1 VELDRQQQLEIIL
14 NRINLCSDV
23 VQDIHTNLEEPQT
36 PDEKADLLIAVENL
50 TKDVYKLLHTTKS
63 LVWGEE
69 PTEE

>member
-1 VELDRQQQLEIIL
+1 VELERKQHLEAVLDQIT
-14 NRINLCSDV
+14 LCSEFV
-23 VQDIHTNLEEPQT
+23 EEIHNHLEQPQT
-36 PDEKADLLIAVENL
+36 PDEKADLLIAVEHL